1 MNVHTS
7 MDENVIIK
15 VVGVGGSGC
24 NTINRMIAARVQ
36 DVDFIAVNTDNQ
48 ALAASNARLKIRIGL
63 KVARGLGAGGNPEVG
78 RDAAVEN
85 EEVLREALLGA
96 DMIFVTAGM
105 GGGTGTGAAPVVAAL
120 AKETGALT
128 VGVIT
133 KPFAF
138 EGKRRGR
145 IAEEGANLMRERVDT
160 LITVPNDRLLQLVD
174 KRTSMTNAFAVADD
188 VLRQGIQG
196 ISDTIIV
203 PGMVNLD
210 FADVRA
216 VMGDAG
222 SALMAI
228 GQASGEDRA
237 VKAARMAVS
246 SPMLD
251 LSIDGATGVLFN
263 ITGSNYT
270 LFEVNEVAQI
280 IQESVDPNANI
291 IFGAVLDESLGDVLQ
306 VTVIATGFS
315 RTVRGQQ
322 SGPRVEQPEDVPLRQ
337 QRPGPGQ
344 PPPPQVFTAPS
355 PQPPQPSRQP
365 QPSPQSDQN
374 TARGDR
380 LDIPAFLR
388 RRQ

>member
-85 EEVLREALLGA
+85 EEALREALVGA

-105 GGGTGTGAAPVVAAL
+105 GGGTGTGAAPVVATL

-315 RTVRGQQ
+315 RSGRGQQ
-322 SGPRVEQPEDVPLRQ
+322 GGLRVEQPEDVPLRQ

-344 PPPPQVFTAPS
+344 QPTQVFTAP
-355 PQPPQPSRQP
+355 PPQPAPRQP
-365 QPSPQSDQN
+365 QPAPQSEQN
-374 TARGDR
+374 TTRGDR